1 MVYSLISPASQQ
13 LVRGW
18 RKIKEIMLLLLFLL
32 PFYTNLYG
40 ISGTIPEQDLEI
52 ISRTIAYPGA
62 TGDVLAYMAKPKGK
76 GSWPAVVVLHNNDG
90 LDLATEEVVRRIASK
105 GYYVIAP
112 DGLSQ
117 ISGTPDVHDAVV
129 SRMDQV
135 DYNVTRRNF
144 AAVFDYVNN
153 QKSTNGKIGCIG
165 FGWGGQMAF
174 DLASDVS
181 QLLAIVTYDA
191 LPRVEKDAAFKN
203 IEAPLLLHLSEKDI
217 LCNQISGIKKRLEE
231 EQIAHDIHLHKV
243 ERGAFIDNII
253 NNENDIGSLPFW
265 ERTIAFFKDHLK

>member
-1 MVYSLISPASQQ
+1 MISLT
-13 LVRGW
+13 
-18 RKIKEIMLLLLFLL
+18 FLL
-32 PFYTNLYG
+32 SLFTSMLWV
-40 ISGTIPEQDLEI
+40 SGNQTIPEKKHEI

-76 GSWPAVVVLHNNDG
+76 GSWPAVVVLHDNDG
-90 LDLATEEVVRRIASK
+90 LDMATEEVVRRIASK
-105 GYYVIAP
+105 GFYVIAP

-174 DLASDVS
+174 DLASDNS
-181 QLLAIVTYDA
+181 QLLAIVSFDA
-191 LPRVEKDAAFKN
+191 LPRVGKEAVLKN
-203 IEAPLLLHLSEKDI
+203 IEAPLLLHLSDKDI
-217 LCNQISGIKKRLEE
+217 LCDQIPGIKKRLGE
-231 EQIAHDIHLHKV
+231 EQIVHDIHLHKV
-243 ERGAFIDNII
+243 KRGAFIDNLI
-253 NNENDIGSLPFW
+253 NDENNIASLPFW
-265 ERTIAFFKDHLK
+265 ERTIAFFKDQLM